1 MLACG
6 DIIRREIIGI
16 EHFIQFRILHRRHV
30 PILLIFDSSWS
41 PAGSKDHGDRT
52 VRGPGSLK
60 LAREVPRSILRTLKQ
75 VADDATAFRKQLAK
89 GPRFL
94 EDDARGVCCK
104 FFIFLLR
111 LI

>member
-6 DIIRREIIGI
+6 DIIRRGIVGI

-30 PILLIFDSSWS
+30 PILLILDSSWS
-41 PAGSKDHGDRT
+41 PAGSKDRGDRT

-60 LAREVPRSILRTLKQ
+60 LAREVPRSILRT
-75 VADDATAFRKQLAK
+75 RKQLAK

-104 FFIFLLR
+104 FLYFYYV
-111 LI
+111 